1 MIQQSRAQILLTE
14 WRRLRSSGA
23 CAFVLDIQ
31 EHKDRLEH
39 LASVLNLELYCSAED
54 SNFDEKCDQFEL
66 ELNRFKQQIYQDLL
80 AGLQKS
86 NAK

>member
-1 MIQQSRAQILLTE
+1 MTSQLRAETLLSE

-31 EHKDRLEH
+31 EHKDRLEQ

-54 SNFDEKCDQFEL
+54 SNFDDKCNQFEQ